1 MSSSTPTSNQNQ
13 PFKTDSLLPTSL
25 PSATLGRRRHISQTQ
40 TSPTGESENLNTE
53 ERFQKG
59 LDDEHEKWNERIDKE
74 VKGVVEGLKDLVEL
88 ANIGPNPSP
97 LQSSTLPLH
106 LPLRTSSLI
115 RSAQNLRDI
124 AHELKLLL
132 VLGDEQ
138 GLVQR
143 RDYEMALVRKEIQ
156 RKRGE
161 VGKEL
166 GGLLGLPLDEQ
177 QGKGEQQEK
186 MDDTPTATAT
196 DNDGQDVMMDQSE
209 NILRDQEN
217 TSDIITQSQQPFPED
232 TAPQQQQQHQ
242 QQQEEEEDSSN
253 PTINTNPNANSESME
268 VDQTNE
274 EDDEDDFEE
283 VS

>member
-1 MSSSTPTSNQNQ
+1 MSSSTPISNQNQ

-40 TSPTGESENLNTE
+40 TNPTGESENLTTE
-53 ERFQKG
+53 ERLQKG

-74 VKGVVEGLKDLVEL
+74 IKGVVEGLKDLVEL

-97 LQSSTLPLH
+97 LNSSTLPLH

-143 RDYEMALVRKEIQ
+143 RDHEMDLVRREIQ

-177 QGKGEQQEK
+177 QEKSEQQEK
-186 MDDTPTATAT
+186 MDVTATR
-196 DNDGQDVMMDQSE
+196 NDGQDVMMDQSE
-209 NILRDQEN
+209 NILRDQGI
-217 TSDIITQSQQPFPED
+217 TSDITTQPQQPCPED
-232 TAPQQQQQHQ
+232 TAQQQQHQ
-242 QQQEEEEDSSN
+242 QQQEEEEHSSN
-253 PTINTNPNANSESME
+253 PNINTNPNTNTESME